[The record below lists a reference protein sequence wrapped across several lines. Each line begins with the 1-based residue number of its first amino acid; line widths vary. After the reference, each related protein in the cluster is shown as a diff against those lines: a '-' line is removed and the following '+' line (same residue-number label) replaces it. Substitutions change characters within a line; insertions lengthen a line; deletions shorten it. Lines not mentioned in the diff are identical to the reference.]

1 MAKDGKVI
9 LACSECLS
17 RNYTTN
23 RRKNTAK
30 RLELNK
36 YCPKC
41 GRKLPSPDADCINC
55 SSKGHIFS
63 KLSKTFSS
71 LSKICK

>member
-9 LACSECLS
+9 LACTECLS

-23 RRKNTAK
+23 RKKNSTK

-41 GRKLPSPDADCINC
+41 GRKIPDEINY
-55 SSKGHIFS
+55 
-63 KLSKTFSS
+63 
-71 LSKICK
+71 